1 MQELRSGATKWERAM
16 CLPVRN
22 SLRRWAMFEIW
33 YHADNGEGL
42 GEQVYLVVVSGG
54 AVAARVVWDALAMQ
68 YHMANRRP

>member
-1 MQELRSGATKWERAM
+1 
-16 CLPVRN
+16 
-22 SLRRWAMFEIW
+22 MFEIW